1 MRAAVRAWQISTSG
15 MFVISALAVLAK
27 SVIFSTGGNDAV
39 FSIDGVVG
47 STGAFCVFCVFLGTY
62 ILFGRALGWLT
73 IDLG

>member
-1 MRAAVRAWQISTSG
+1 MRAWWIFTLC
-15 MFVISALAVLAK
+15 MFVISAPAVLAK
-27 SVIFSTGGNDAV
+27 SVIFPTRGDDAV